1 MKLRTQVLL
10 FLFLFGLT
18 PLVAAVVINLPLV
31 LDRMELFY
39 HKAHLQ
45 NLRADFRDLDQH
57 LASRHE
63 MIRLLSKLP
72 EPGSVLGAEGETDFQ
87 EIDLARARYTEW
99 INQIL
104 QDQLDITQILFLDR
118 EGRNRFWLERDADTL
133 QWLPTTTPPHRP
145 ADQFISAGLAV
156 ERGGVLISPISLAPE
171 AARSDP
177 RRFMTLH
184 LISPIFGRGGDKD
197 AEALGAVVM
206 TIDVG
211 GMARAYR
218 NTLWVNDDGSY
229 LEYLRPGGRAD
240 KAFDDFPGLKGL
252 FQANKLA
259 LWESNGRQVIWV
271 PMFVTETGEPLWVGR
286 NVDPSPLAEFRQ
298 ALIVRVLAIVLALIV
313 AILVMAR
320 WVALRAERLGA
331 ELIEGISRMLRNE
344 DTIVRF
350 SWGGSQELR
359 TLGENLS
366 KLAES
371 HVRHNQAL
379 RQHARELEES
389 NRYKS
394 EFLANVSHELRT
406 PLNSILLL
414 SKMLAD
420 SREGLSP
427 EQIKQARVIHQA
439 GSDLRSLIDNILDIS
454 RIEAGQAQLH
464 LESFELGPV
473 VEGLIELVKPQF
485 DQKGLSLEL
494 EIDPSAPQRIVS
506 DPDKLGQILKN
517 FLSNAVK
524 FTEKGGAVIRL
535 TGNRG
540 KDQDACPLRITVS
553 DTGIGIPSHK
563 QGVIFEAFKQADG
576 STSRR
581 FGGTGLGLTIS
592 RELAGLMGGR
602 IELQSDEG
610 AGASFS
616 LLLPLEFDQQR
627 APELPAPDAEPD
639 RTQEP
644 AVPQASFQ
652 GKCVLLVDR
661 EVRNL
666 LALTPLL
673 EGWGLRVTAAGDGE
687 EALETL
693 REEGECSLI
702 LMDVAMPMA
711 EGYDTIRAIR
721 QQERFRALPIIALA
735 TETGEEVQE
744 RCRAAGADEI
754 MAKPVE
760 AARLKDALERFFSS

>member
-1 MKLRTQVLL
+1 VKLRTRVLL
-10 FLFLFGLT
+10 FLCLFGLA

-31 LDRMELFY
+31 LERMELFY

-72 EPGSVLGAEGETDFQ
+72 EPGSVLGQEGEPDSQ
-87 EIDLARARYTEW
+87 EIDLARARYTQW

-104 QDQLDITQILFLDR
+104 QDQLDITQILFVDR
-118 EGRNRFWLERDADTL
+118 EGRDRFWLERDAESL

-145 ADQFISAGLAV
+145 ADQFLSAGLAV
-156 ERGGVLISPISLAPE
+156 DRGGVLISPISLDPK

-184 LISPIFGRGGDKD
+184 LISPIFGSVRGDD
-197 AEALGAVVM
+197 AAALGAVVL

-218 NTLWVNDDGSY
+218 NTLWVNDDGRY
-229 LEYLRPGGRAD
+229 LEYLRPGAGAAL
-240 KAFDDFPGLKGL
+240 AFEDFPGLKDL
-252 FQANKLA
+252 FEANKLA
-259 LWESNGRQVIWV
+259 LWEGNGRQVIWV
-271 PMFVTETGEPLWVGR
+271 PMFITETGEPLWVGR
-286 NVDPSPLAEFRQ
+286 NVDPSPLAEFRA
-298 ALIVRVLAIVLALIV
+298 ALIVRVLAIVLALII
-313 AILVMAR
+313 AILLMAR

-331 ELIEGISRMLRNE
+331 ELTEGVSRMLRNE
-344 DTIVRF
+344 DTRVGF
-350 SWGGSQELR
+350 SWRGPPELR

-366 KLAES
+366 QLAES
-371 HVRHNQAL
+371 HARHNQAL
-379 RQHARELEES
+379 REHARELEQS

-427 EQIKQARVIHQA
+427 QQIKQASVIHQA
-439 GSDLRSLIDNILDIS
+439 GSSLRSLIDNILDIS

-464 LESFELGPV
+464 LESFELRPL
-473 VEGLIELVKPQF
+473 VEELMELVKPQF

-494 EIDPSAPQRIVS
+494 TIDPSAPERIVS
-506 DPDKLGQILKN
+506 DREKLAQILKN

-524 FTEKGGAVIRL
+524 FTEQGGAVIRL
-535 TGNRG
+535 TGNQG
-540 KDQDACPLRITVS
+540 GDQAACPLCITVS
-553 DTGIGIPSHK
+553 DTGIGIPPSK

-592 RELAGLMGGR
+592 RELAGLIGGR
-602 IELQSDEG
+602 IELQSEQG

-616 LLLPLEFDQQR
+616 VLLPLEFDQQR
-627 APELPAPDAEPD
+627 DSELPTPGAEPEQ
-639 RTQEP
+639 THEP
-644 AVPQASFQ
+644 EVPEASFQ
-652 GKCVLLVDR
+652 GKCVLLVDC

-693 REEGECSLI
+693 REEGECSLV
-702 LMDVAMPMA
+702 LMDVAMPGT
-711 EGYDTIRAIR
+711 EGYDTIRSIR
-721 QQERFRALPIIALA
+721 QQQGFQSLPIVALA
-735 TETGEEVQE
+735 AEFNEDVTA
-744 RCRAAGADEI
+744 RCRAAGADQTL
-754 MAKPVE
+754 AKPVD
-760 AARLKDALERFFSS
+760 AARLKEALERFL